1 MIRYTS
7 SRFSSLLMTVRLSR
21 ILLVGASLFILL
33 LASLSQ
39 TGTMAAPLQTENLPG
54 TLPPSVVVTPTHNTI
69 SVGGLTV
76 VKAQVRG
83 TGGALAKNEIVTFSV
98 VPQTGGTFTEETA
111 QTSPVDGKATVDF
124 VASTI
129 AQVVTIQAHALGVTG
144 TSKLTITAKPPASI
158 GLAVYPSSL
167 PADNQSTSIITATVA
182 DMFGNAVA
190 DESVF
195 FTADGGVILGQIA
208 TTDSSGRANT
218 VFRSGSL
225 TGVAVITATVR
236 QVSARTAVTLT
247 HGTPKFMF
255 LDIEPKTIRAG
266 ESSVISVSVLDAS
279 TNGLPGI
286 PVTLTASS
294 GLLSEVASA
303 QTPSSERE
311 LVVTTGANGQAG
323 AVLLGESE
331 GSITVT
337 SAAPGIQLVS
347 SAIVTVQQ
355 ALLYIPHIQK
365 PDNPLP
371 ALVNGNFNN
380 GPGSGWEQRW
390 ETRPQ
395 DQMIVRCDSIR
406 DNAVKLGCG
415 TPYAAWLGGRRV
427 PQQMHLSQAVTA
439 PLPNTY
445 DAQLTY
451 RYFTFSSRAGNDC
464 EKDYAQVA
472 ILHGSNVTTQ
482 KYNLCSTQDTNAW
495 VPATIIL
502 TGTRGLSVTVEFSI
516 VLQGGALG
524 NFFVDD
530 VSFQRATDGNLHAA
544 NDVPLNVPA
553 AVKVQDSGAS
563 ERGVSAQTNP

>member
-1 MIRYTS
+1 
-7 SRFSSLLMTVRLSR
+7 
-21 ILLVGASLFILL
+21 
-33 LASLSQ
+33 
-39 TGTMAAPLQTENLPG
+39 MAAPLQTEDLPG

-76 VKAQVRG
+76 VKAEVREADG
-83 TGGALAKNEIVTFSV
+83 KLAKNVTVVFSV
-98 VPQTGGTFTEETA
+98 APLAGGAFSSETA
-111 QTSPVDGKATVDF
+111 QTSPVDGKAIVDF
-124 VASTI
+124 TASTT
-129 AQVVTIQAHALGVTG
+129 AQVVTIQAQSLGVTG
-144 TSKLTITAKPPASI
+144 TSKLTVTAKPPASI
-158 GLAVYPSSL
+158 GLAVYPSTL
-167 PADNQSTSIITATVA
+167 PADNLSTSIITATVA

-195 FTADGGVILGQIA
+195 FTADGGAILGQIA

-225 TGVAVITATVR
+225 TGVAAITATVR
-236 QVSARTAVTLT
+236 QVSARTSVTLT
-247 HGTPKFMF
+247 RGTPKYMS

-266 ESSVISVSVLDAS
+266 ERSVISVSVLDAF

-294 GLLSEVASA
+294 GLLSEVAGA
-303 QTPSSERE
+303 QAPSSERE

-355 ALLYIPHIQK
+355 ALLYVPHIQK

-380 GPGSGWEQRW
+380 GPDSGWKQRW
-390 ETRPQ
+390 ETGPQ
-395 DQMIVRCDSIR
+395 DQMIVKCNSIR
-406 DNAVKLGCG
+406 DNAVRSDCG
-415 TPYAAWLGGRRV
+415 TPYAAWLGGRRE

-464 EKDYAQVA
+464 EKDHAQVA
-472 ILHGSNVTTQ
+472 ILRDSNVTTQ
-482 KYNLCSTQDTNAW
+482 KYKLCSTQDTNTW

-530 VSFQRATDGNLHAA
+530 VSLQSATADSLHAI
-544 NDVPLNVPA
+544 NDVPLNVPT
-553 AVKVQDSGAS
+553 AVKVQNSGAG
-563 ERGVSAQTNP
+563 EREVSAQTNP